1 VSGGPGDG
9 PVVLRGTVRVAA
21 EPAAAWRL
29 FTPEGE
35 RGWAAGWAPRY
46 PVPENGDGS
55 AVGTVFETGGDGH
68 HPAGTWIVTGREVG
82 RSVAYARVVAGLNAG
97 TVTVTVAADGNGGS
111 EATVAYAL
119 TALTP
124 AGRDHLTRFAT
135 NYQPYLHSWQEAI
148 EQVTG

>member
-1 VSGGPGDG
+1 VSGGPGGG
-9 PVVLRGTVRVAA
+9 PVVLRGIVRVAA

-55 AVGTVFETGGDGH
+55 ALGTVFETGGDGH

-82 RSVAYARVVAGLNAG
+82 RS
-97 TVTVTVAADGNGGS
+97 
-111 EATVAYAL
+111 VAYAL